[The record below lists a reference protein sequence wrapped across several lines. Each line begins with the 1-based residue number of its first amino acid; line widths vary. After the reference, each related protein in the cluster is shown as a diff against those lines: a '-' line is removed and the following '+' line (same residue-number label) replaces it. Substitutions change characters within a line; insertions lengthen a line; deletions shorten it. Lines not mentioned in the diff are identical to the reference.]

1 MYLSKQHK
9 LQLMSYMK
17 QIIVTIVLFLSVFAN
32 SQIPNVNYE
41 YDNDGNMKLRKTIS
55 IGPSNAKNNQE
66 NEIQLEDNIG
76 QKKIVIYPNPTEGIF
91 QVAVKELNPKEK
103 NSYCIYSLNGT
114 LLLKGK
120 LHSET
125 TSIDIQGF
133 NEGTFLLD
141 VYLGELISRWK
152 IIKK

>member
-1 MYLSKQHK
+1 MYLFKQHK
-9 LQLMSYMK
+9 MQTMSYMK
-17 QIIVTIVLFLSVFAN
+17 QIIVTLVLFLSVFAN
-32 SQIPNVNYE
+32 AQTPNVNYE

-91 QVAVKELNPKEK
+91 QVAVKGLNPKEK
-103 NSYCIYSLNGT
+103 NSYCIYSLNGM